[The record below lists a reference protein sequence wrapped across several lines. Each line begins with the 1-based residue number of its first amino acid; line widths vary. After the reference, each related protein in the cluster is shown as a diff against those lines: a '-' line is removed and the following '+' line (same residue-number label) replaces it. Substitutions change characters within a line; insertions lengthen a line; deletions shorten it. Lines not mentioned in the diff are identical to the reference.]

1 MSPEAGLASVDT
13 EGAPGRDADGSVVA
27 APIAD
32 PIGGWTLGQRLRRTL
47 IADVYRVQRGEE
59 VATMH
64 IVHAELARIR
74 SVVQAVQMRAP
85 VVSQLKDHRNIS
97 PAYGA
102 GFENGFLYI
111 VTEPEE
117 GPVLRDV
124 LDRKHA
130 ATSVGLPPRG
140 AGNVIA
146 LVAQGLISAG
156 GIFHGAIGD
165 ESVIVSRGGRI
176 VITDLALG
184 PALCAAIA
192 AGAVKAPGWIA
203 PEVQRGEPAGPAS
216 DVYGLGALLYD
227 TLVGQ
232 PLTRGGP
239 RPSEAA
245 PGIPPEV
252 DEIIARA
259 CAEKPDRR
267 FGSVESLRELVM
279 DVLCRGVEEEEER
292 VGADGPPIA
301 QAAVARAQLVI
312 SPALEAAMQD
322 EHERW
327 LVTKGRFDF
336 GPFSMKGL
344 VDQIQSGHVHHGNV
358 LFDKDE
364 GGRCKVEDHPLL
376 GSLVE
381 AARQQRDDARRAQAE
396 VKHQSTER
404 TKGVTLYGFIGAG
417 VIAAVVVVYLIITA
431 LSAAKNKKV
440 EGVDTLASASLNV
453 TVSEPKI
460 PAKKPR
466 GGGGGGR
473 SGGGGSFGKGLPGG
487 NDSLALDMSDDDD
500 GGSETLDMGTVFS
513 VYSRYGN
520 RLGGCLQ
527 KTGSSS
533 ANISIIIDGP
543 SGKVNWARVNG
554 ESGGSLHACISGV
567 LRSMK
572 FPSING
578 PRTRAEFDI
587 GI

>member
-1 MSPEAGLASVDT
+1 MSPEAGLASVAT
-13 EGAPGRDADGSVVA
+13 EPDAGDADGTA
-27 APIAD
+27 
-32 PIGGWTLGQRLRRTL
+32 IGGWTVGQRLRRTL
-47 IADVYRVQRGEE
+47 IAEVYRAQRGDEQ
-59 VATMH
+59 ATIH
-64 IVHAELARIR
+64 IIHPELARLR
-74 SVVQAVQMRAP
+74 QVVNEVQSRAP
-85 VVSQLKDHRNIS
+85 KVAQLDDHRNVS

-102 GFENGFLYI
+102 GLESGHLYI
-111 VTEPEE
+111 VTEPED

-124 LDRKHA
+124 LDRRHA
-130 ATSVGLPPRG
+130 ASSTGLPPRG

-156 GIFHGAIGD
+156 HLFHGAIGD
-165 ESVIVSRGGRI
+165 ESVIVSRSGRI
-176 VITDLALG
+176 TICDLALG

-192 AGAVKAPGWIA
+192 AGAVRAPGWIA
-203 PEVQRGEPAGPAS
+203 PEVQRGEPPSTAS

-239 RPSEAA
+239 RPSEAV

-267 FGSVESLRELVM
+267 FGSVAALRELVM
-279 DVLCRGVEEEEER
+279 DTLCRGVEEEEER
-292 VGADGPPIA
+292 VGADGPAMAAPPKAVLPIA
-301 QAAVARAQLVI
+301 
-312 SPALEAAMQD
+312 PALEAAMED
-322 EHERW
+322 PHERW

-336 GPFSMKGL
+336 GPFSIKGL
-344 VDQIQSGHVHHGNV
+344 VEQIQSGHVHHGNV

-364 GGRCKVEDHPLL
+364 GGRIKVEDHPLL
-376 GSLVE
+376 GPLVE

-396 VKHQSTER
+396 VKHQSSER
-404 TKGVTLYGFIGAG
+404 KRGVTLYGFIGAG

-431 LSAAKNKKV
+431 LSSAKNKQV
-440 EGVDTLASASLNV
+440 QGVDTLANASLNV
-453 TVSEPKI
+453 TVSEPKK

-466 GGGGGGR
+466 TGGGSR
-473 SGGGGSFGKGLPGG
+473 SGGGNNFGRGLPGG
-487 NDSLALDMSDDDD
+487 SDSLALDLSDDSDE
-500 GGSETLDMGTVFS
+500 GSETLDMGTVFS

-527 KTGSSS
+527 KTGSSN

-543 SGKVNWARVNG
+543 TGKVNWMKVNG
-554 ESGGSLHACISGV
+554 EASGALHGCLSGV
-567 LRSMK
+567 MRSMK

>member
-1 MSPEAGLASVDT
+1 MSPEAGLASVAT
-13 EGAPGRDADGSVVA
+13 EGEPGGDADGSM
-27 APIAD
+27 
-32 PIGGWTLGQRLRRTL
+32 IGGWTLGQRLRRTL
-47 IADVYRVQRGEE
+47 IADVYRVSRGEE
-59 VATMH
+59 LATIH
-64 IVHAELARIR
+64 IVHPELARLRPVIT
-74 SVVQAVQMRAP
+74 AVQMRAP
-85 VVSQLKDHRNIS
+85 KVSQLTDHRNVS
-97 PAYGA
+97 PTFGA
-102 GFENGFLYI
+102 GFENGYLYI
-111 VTEPEE
+111 VTEAEE

-124 LDRKHA
+124 LDRKFA
-130 ATSVGLPPRG
+130 ASSVGLPPRG

-146 LVAQGLISAG
+146 LVAQGLISTG
-156 GIFHGAIGD
+156 GLFHGALGD

-184 PALCAAIA
+184 PALCAAIQ

-203 PEVQRGEPAGPAS
+203 PEVQRGEPPGPAS

-227 TLVGQ
+227 ALVGQ

-239 RPSEAA
+239 RPSEAV
-245 PGIPPEV
+245 PGIPPEI

-279 DVLCRGVEEEEER
+279 DTLCRGVEEEEER

-301 QAAVARAQLVI
+301 QAPKVQLTI

-336 GPFSMKGL
+336 GPFSMKG
-344 VDQIQSGHVHHGNV
+344 VVEQIQSGHVHHGNV

-364 GGRCKVEDHPLL
+364 GGRMVVEDHPLL
-376 GSLVE
+376 GPLVE

-404 TKGVTLYGFIGAG
+404 KKGVTLYGFIGAG
-417 VIAAVVVVYLIITA
+417 VVAAVVVVYFIITA

-466 GGGGGGR
+466 TGGGTRGGG
-473 SGGGGSFGKGLPGG
+473 FGKGLPGG
-487 NDSLALDMSDDDD
+487 NDTLALDLSDEDD

-527 KTGSSS
+527 KTGNSN

-543 SGKVNWARVNG
+543 SGKVSWARVNG
-554 ESGGSLHACISGV
+554 ESKGPLHACISGV

>member
-1 MSPEAGLASVDT
+1 MSPEAGLASVAT
-13 EGAPGRDADGSVVA
+13 VGEPGGDAGGSA
-27 APIAD
+27 SAME
-32 PIGGWTLGQRLRRTL
+32 IGGWTLGQRLRRTL
-47 IADVYRVQRGEE
+47 IADVYRASRGEE
-59 VATMH
+59 QATIH
-64 IVHAELARIR
+64 VVHPELARLR
-74 SVVQAVQMRAP
+74 QVVQAVQMRAP
-85 VVSQLKDHRNIS
+85 KVSQLSDHRNIS
-97 PAYGA
+97 PTYGA
-102 GFENGFLYI
+102 GFENGFLYV
-111 VTEPEE
+111 VTEPED

-146 LVAQGLISAG
+146 LVAQGLVSAG
-156 GIFHGAIGD
+156 GLFHGAIGD
-165 ESVIVSRGGRI
+165 ESVTVSRGGRI
-176 VITDLALG
+176 AIVDFALG
-184 PALCAAIA
+184 PALCAAVA

-203 PEVQRGEPAGPAS
+203 PEVQRGDPPGPAS

-227 TLVGQ
+227 ALVGQ

-259 CAEKPDRR
+259 CAEKPERR
-267 FGSVESLRELVM
+267 FGSVDSLRELVM
-279 DVLCRGVEEEEER
+279 DTLCRGVEEEEER
-292 VGADGPPIA
+292 VGADGPAMPEA
-301 QAAVARAQLVI
+301 PRAQLVI
-312 SPALEAAMQD
+312 PPALEAAMQD

-336 GPFSMKGL
+336 GPFSMKG
-344 VDQIQSGHVHHGNV
+344 VVEQIQSGHVHHGNV

-364 GGRCKVEDHPLL
+364 GGRMKVEDHPLL
-376 GSLVE
+376 GPLVE

-396 VKHQSTER
+396 VKHQSAER
-404 TKGVTLYGFIGAG
+404 KRGVTLYGFIGAG
-417 VIAAVVVVYLIITA
+417 VVAAVVIVYLVITA
-431 LSAAKNKKV
+431 LSAAKSKDV

-453 TVSEPKI
+453 TVSEPK
-460 PAKKPR
+460 PPEKKAR
-466 GGGGGGR
+466 AGGGKRAGGGG
-473 SGGGGSFGKGLPGG
+473 FGKGLPGG
-487 NDSLALDMSDDDD
+487 NDTLALDLSDESD

-543 SGKVNWARVNG
+543 SGKVNWLRVNG
-554 ESGGSLHACISGV
+554 QSSGGLHACISGV
-567 LRSMK
+567 MRAMK

>member
-1 MSPEAGLASVDT
+1 MSPEAGLASV
-13 EGAPGRDADGSVVA
+13 APEADAGGDADGSM
-27 APIAD
+27 
-32 PIGGWTLGQRLRRTL
+32 IGGWTLGQRLRRTL
-47 IADVYRVQRGEE
+47 IADVYRANRGEE
-59 VATMH
+59 QGTIH
-64 IVHAELARIR
+64 IVHPELARHR
-74 SVVQAVQMRAP
+74 EVVQAVQMRAP
-85 VVSQLKDHRNIS
+85 KVSQLSDLRNVS
-97 PAYGA
+97 PTYGA
-102 GFENGFLYI
+102 GFENGYLYI

-146 LVAQGLISAG
+146 LVAQGLISTG
-156 GIFHGAIGD
+156 HMFHGAIGD

-176 VITDLALG
+176 VIADLALG
-184 PALCAAIA
+184 PALCAAIQI
-192 AGAVKAPGWIA
+192 GAVKAPGWIA
-203 PEVQRGEPAGPAS
+203 PEVQRGEPPGPAS

-239 RPSEAA
+239 RPSEAS
-245 PGIPPEV
+245 PGIPPEI

-267 FGSVESLRELVM
+267 FGSVEALRELVM
-279 DVLCRGVEEEEER
+279 DTLCRGVEEEEER
-292 VGADGPPIA
+292 VGADGPPV
-301 QAAVARAQLVI
+301 AAAPKAQLTI

-336 GPFSMKGL
+336 GPFSIKGL
-344 VDQIQSGHVHHGNV
+344 VEQIQSGHVHHGNV

-364 GGRCKVEDHPLL
+364 GGRMKVEDHPLL
-376 GSLVE
+376 GPLVE

-396 VKHQSTER
+396 VKHQSAER

-417 VIAAVVVVYLIITA
+417 VVAAVVVVYLIITA

-453 TVSEPKI
+453 TVSEPKK

-466 GGGGGGR
+466 TGGGNRGGG
-473 SGGGGSFGKGLPGG
+473 FGKGLPGG
-487 NDSLALDMSDDDD
+487 NDSLTLDLSDDSDE
-500 GGSETLDMGTVFS
+500 GSETLDMGTVFS

-527 KTGSSS
+527 KTGNSN

-554 ESGGSLHACISGV
+554 ESSGALHACMSGV

>member
-13 EGAPGRDADGSVVA
+13 EGEPGGGADGSM
-27 APIAD
+27 
-32 PIGGWTLGQRLRRTL
+32 IGGWTLGPRLRRTL
-47 IADVYRVQRGEE
+47 IADVYRVSRGEE
-59 VATMH
+59 LATMH

-74 SVVQAVQMRAP
+74 SVVQAIQMRAP
-85 VVSQLKDHRNIS
+85 AVSQLKDHRNVS
-97 PAYGA
+97 PTYGA
-102 GFENGFLYI
+102 GLEGGHLYV

-117 GPVLRDV
+117 GPVLRDI

-146 LVAQGLISAG
+146 LVAQGMVAAG
-156 GIFHGAIGD
+156 GLYHGAISD

-203 PEVQRGEPAGPAS
+203 PEVARGEPAGAAS

-292 VGADGPPIA
+292 VGADGPPMA
-301 QAAVARAQLVI
+301 QASVPRAQLAI

-336 GPFSMKGL
+336 GPFSIKGL
-344 VDQIQSGHVHHGNV
+344 VEQIQSGHVHHGNV

-364 GGRCKVEDHPLL
+364 GGRVKVEDHPLL
-376 GSLVE
+376 GPLVE

-404 TKGVTLYGFIGAG
+404 TKGVTLYGLIGAG
-417 VIAAVVVVYLIITA
+417 VVAAVVVVYLIITA
-431 LSAAKNKKV
+431 LSSAKNKKV

-466 GGGGGGR
+466 GGGGGGHR
-473 SGGGGSFGKGLPGG
+473 SGGSFGKGLPGG
-487 NDSLALDMSDDDD
+487 NDSLTLDLSDDDD

-554 ESGGSLHACISGV
+554 ESSGGLHACVSGV